1 MKPLEFSI
9 YFAAFDRFLLHES
22 EKRLNNSPPKF
33 RVAWFRIYSGLLVC
47 PVLRIHGAL
56 IDRSYQRRFLGTSSF

>member
-1 MKPLEFSI
+1 MGIYARKWPKSFESSI

-33 RVAWFRIYSGLLVC
+33 RVAWFRSYSGLLVC
-47 PVLRIHGAL
+47 PVLRVHGASSY
-56 IDRSYQRRFLGTSSF
+56 RSY